1 MYGILDKYIGKNII
15 MAVIL
20 VAVCLTL
27 FAGLINFID
36 SLRYIGRGQVD
47 FWFLLAYNCYK
58 LPGILVTFFPVS
70 ILIGGVVGLGLM
82 ARNSEI
88 VIIQSIGLSKL
99 NIGLS
104 CVKSILPLIIAV
116 LLIGELVVPRL
127 DRVAEESYELR
138 SSSLGVSLTTSGVW
152 IKEGDSFIG
161 ICGVI
166 GNSLLAGVVRYEFEG
181 TKLKSFKKAKSGR
194 YHDGKWIMTDVY
206 EQNITDSEIRYSVH
220 NEEIWPLNINLK
232 RIEVLSDMSE
242 NLSLFQLH
250 DYIRY
255 IEHNGV
261 DSSRY
266 RLSFYNKLFLPVVML
281 VMMLLALSTV
291 FGPLRSINMGARILS
306 GITLGFSYYVLNQI
320 VAPLTLVYG
329 VPPIIGST
337 FATVVFA
344 LFSLYLLKRK
354 S

>member
-1 MYGILDKYIGKNII
+1 MYGILDRYVGKNII
-15 MAVIL
+15 MAVLL
-20 VAVCLTL
+20 VAICLTL
-27 FAGLINFID
+27 FAGLIAFID
-36 SLRYIGRGQVD
+36 SLRYIGRGQID
-47 FWFLLAYNCYK
+47 FWFLLTYNCYK
-58 LPGILVTFFPVS
+58 LPSVMVTFFPVS

-88 VIIQSIGLSKL
+88 VILQSIGLSKL

-116 LLIGELVVPRL
+116 LVIGETVAPRL
-127 DRVAEESYELR
+127 DRIAEENYELK
-138 SSSLGVSLTTSGVW
+138 SSSLGVALTTSGVW
-152 IKEGDSFIG
+152 IKEGNSFIG
-161 ICGVI
+161 ISGVF

-181 TKLKSFKKAKSGR
+181 TKLKSLKKAKAGNFI
-194 YHDGKWIMTDVY
+194 DGKWLMTDVN
-206 EQNITDSEIRYSVH
+206 EQIITDSEVKHVYHKEQV
-220 NEEIWPLNINLK
+220 WPLSINLK

-242 NLSLFQLH
+242 NLSLLQLH

-291 FGPLRSINMGARILS
+291 FGPLRSINMGTRILS
-306 GITLGFSYYVLNQI
+306 GIALGFGYYVLNQI
-320 VAPLTLVYG
+320 VAPLSLVYG
-329 VPPIIGST
+329 VPPVIGAS
-337 FATVVFA
+337 FATVFFA
-344 LFSLYLLKRK
+344 LFSVYLLKRK